1 LDVAK
6 IQLFSKGK
14 SILGKKYVF
23 RKACGTA
30 HSAPSTQAQGPPIR
44 LLRQAQEPN
53 QGPWNIKKD
62 PNCMVV
68 WIFLCTF
75 ALEINNHT

>member
-1 LDVAK
+1 MFFTRLV
-6 IQLFSKGK
+6 GP
-14 SILGKKYVF
+14 SI
-23 RKACGTA
+23 
-30 HSAPSTQAQGPPIR
+30 
-44 LLRQAQEPN
+44 RQAQEPN

>member
-1 LDVAK
+1 MVVELV
-6 IQLFSKGK
+6 QLIMTHMEITSDPAVVGDIK
-14 SILGKKYVF
+14 SSAAGS
-23 RKACGTA
+23 GTA
-30 HSAPSTQAQGPPIR
+30 LR

>member
-1 LDVAK
+1 MKKDLR
-6 IQLFSKGK
+6 
-14 SILGKKYVF
+14 KKYVF
-23 RKACGTA
+23 HKACGTA
-30 HSAPSTQAQGPPIR
+30 HSAPSTQV
-44 LLRQAQEPN
+44 

-62 PNCMVV
+62 PNYMVV

>member
-30 HSAPSTQAQGPPIR
+30 HSAPSTQAQGP
-44 LLRQAQEPN
+44 
-53 QGPWNIKKD
+53 WNIKKD

-68 WIFLCTF
+68 WIFLCIF
-75 ALEINNHT
+75 ALEINYHT